1 MSEYVRLAVGLV
13 LLLVIACVVLRVGGV
28 PQIRAVVIAS
38 VRAVIQLTIVAL
50 ALRGVFAAPVAV
62 IAVIAVMFSVACWT
76 AGRRLRGHAH
86 ATRAVVMSCGAGAS
100 VVIAIIVGLPTLSR
114 DVRTLVA
121 VSGIVF
127 GATMTAATLTGRR
140 LADGLH
146 RRRDEVE
153 AWLSIGATPR
163 RAVRDVVRASIFEA
177 LVPGLDQ
184 TRTVGLVTLPGAF
197 VGALLGGASAQGAA
211 RFQIVVLVGLLC
223 AQSITA
229 TLLGWLI
236 GAPTVLPSPAE
247 LG

>member
-1 MSEYVRLAVGLV
+1 MNLYVRLAIGLIA
-13 LLLVIACVVLRVGGV
+13 LLVIACVVLRVAGV
-28 PQIRAVVIAS
+28 PQVRAVVVAS
-38 VRAVIQLTIVAL
+38 VRAVVQLTIVAL
-50 ALRGVFAAPVAV
+50 ALRGVFAAPIAV
-62 IAVIAVMFSVACWT
+62 VGVIAVMFGVACWT
-76 AGRRLRGHAH
+76 AGRRLRGHAN
-86 ATRAVVMSCGAGAS
+86 AMRAVIISCFAGAS
-100 VVIAIIVGLPTLSR
+100 VTIAIIVGLPTLSR

-121 VSGIVF
+121 VCGIVF

-163 RAVRDVVRASIFEA
+163 QAVRDIARSAVFEA

-229 TLLGWLI
+229 TLLAWMI
-236 GAPTVLPSPAE
+236 GAPSVLPAE
-247 LG
+247 PIL